1 MPSCG
6 LRTSESSDAVFGSS
20 GRYNLSKQKMVT
32 SRQGGIK
39 MGQETLTRPD
49 IDLVNPDNFTDGVPY
64 HWFEVLRREAP
75 VYHHPEPGGP
85 GFWAITKYEDI
96 VTISMDSGTFSSWQG
111 GTNIYDLPEDSLSFV
126 RMIML
131 NMDPPQHTKYR
142 RLVSKGFTPKI
153 VNAMEPHVRTIAN
166 DIIDRLAGRG
176 ECDFVADIAAELPL
190 QVILEL
196 MGVPMDDRHLVFDWS
211 NRMIG
216 FDDPDYQNS
225 PEDGRAAATDMF
237 MYANQL
243 AVDRKRSPRA
253 DVIST
258 LMRAEMDGEALTET
272 EFDAFFVLL
281 SVAGNETTR
290 NLISGGMLALI
301 EHPAERQKLLDN
313 RSLIPPAVEEMLRWV
328 TPVIHFRRTA
338 TRDTQL
344 RGQTITEGEKV
355 VMYYGSGNRDDEV
368 FANGNDFDVSR
379 EPNPHITF
387 GPGGAHFCLGASLAR
402 LEIRVMFEELL
413 RRLPDI
419 ELAAP
424 VSRLRSNFIAG
435 IKRMPVRFTPERS

>member
-1 MPSCG
+1 MKIQ
-6 LRTSESSDAVFGSS
+6 ES
-20 GRYNLSKQKMVT
+20 
-32 SRQGGIK
+32 
-39 MGQETLTRPD
+39 TLAEV
-49 IDLVNPDNFTDGVPY
+49 DLLNPDNFVQGVPY
-64 HWFEVLRREAP
+64 HFFQLLRREAP
-75 VYHHPEPGGP
+75 VYRHAEPDGP
-85 GFWAITKYEDI
+85 GFWALMKYQDI
-96 VTISMDSGTFSSWQG
+96 VKVSMDSATFSSWVG
-111 GTNIYDLPEDSLSFV
+111 GTNIHDLPEDSLSFI

-153 VNAMEPHVRTIAN
+153 VQAMEPHVRTIAN
-166 DIIDRLAGRG
+166 EIIDRVAGRTEG
-176 ECDFVADIAAELPL
+176 DFVSDIAAELPL

-196 MGVPMDDRHLVFDWS
+196 MGVPVEDRHLVFDWS

-216 FDDPDYQNS
+216 FDDPEYQTS

-243 AVDRKRSPRA
+243 AVDRKRSPQA

-258 LMRAEMDGEALTET
+258 LMRAELDGEALTET

-290 NLISGGMLALI
+290 NLISGGMLALL
-301 EHPAERQKLLDN
+301 EHPEQRERLLADP
-313 RSLIPPAVEEMLRWV
+313 SLIATAIDEMLRWV
-328 TPVIHFRRTA
+328 TPVIYFRRTV
-338 TRDTQL
+338 THDTEI
-344 RGQTITEGEKV
+344 RGQKIREGEKV
-355 VMYYGSGNRDDEV
+355 VMYYGSGNRDEEV
-368 FANGNDFDVSR
+368 FPDGDLFDVAR
-379 EPNPHITF
+379 DPNPHITF

-419 ELAAP
+419 ELAGP

-435 IKRMPVRFTPERS
+435 IKHMPVRFKSQGG